1 MTATQT
7 GDEILLIVFLLTCAA
22 TVIYWLVDLWRDSRL
37 SDVWRTVYG
46 DYRCVRAQ
54 RRAERLARR
63 EVDQDPR
70 VVIRIRD
77 QWETKR

>member
-1 MTATQT
+1 MTPTQT

-22 TVIYWLVDLWRDSRL
+22 TILYWLIDLWTDSRL

-54 RRAERLARR
+54 RRAERQARR
-63 EVDQDPR
+63 EMELHPN
-70 VVIRIRD
+70 VVLRIRAS
-77 QWETKR
+77 WEAKR